1 MRSLAPQDYTM
12 RGSFD
17 ECQRT
22 GAMVAFASFEDFLN
36 DYETVLELFDQSR
49 PFDEPKYGMSA
60 GTPGSWDDRRDWPG
74 DLAREPTN
82 ILYIA
87 VKVSTN
93 DSDGDISE
101 KLNMFCGSRSQQLSD
116 ARVRRITFIILAP
129 RASPRYFTFRSRKEY
144 QEDKIYRH
152 LEPALAFQLELSR
165 LKNYDLTS
173 VHTSNNKMHLYL
185 GTAKVAKGR
194 PVSDYR
200 FFIRSIIR
208 HSDLITAAASFEY
221 MKNEGERLLLEALDE
236 LEVAFSHPHASRT
249 DGNHIFLNFVPC
261 VTMDPANIGRDINA
275 IIDKYASRLLK
286 LQVKCAEIRCIIRRT
301 PSDAP
306 VPYRLCIEVSGVVLN
321 INMYQEIS
329 DPNTGVIKFSLLNPK
344 SPEKGPWNGL
354 PVSTPYMTK
363 DHLEMKRSK
372 AQENNTTYVYDY
384 PELFRIA
391 VKDQWREHMSQY
403 KSAQK
408 DFPTEQELQN
418 IVQVVELDIVNN
430 KLVKVKRFPGENN
443 IAMVAWKMNLKT
455 VEYPKGRDII
465 VIANDITMEIGSFGP
480 KEDQL
485 FLEASKLA
493 RKLKIPRIYLA
504 ANSGARIGLASEVKE
519 KFQVDWCDLDD
530 PEKGINGLY
539 LTPEDYMALQKEGN
553 VVKAELDEF
562 NRYRITDIIGKSNDL
577 GVENLSAAGM
587 IAGETAKAYHDIV
600 TISMVSARAIGIGAY
615 LVRLGQR
622 VVQVDNSSIILT
634 GAPALNKLL
643 GREVY
648 SSNTQLGGTQIMYNN
663 GVSHKTERNDME
675 GVKRILNWMS
685 FIPAVKGGPLPIL
698 SNPLSDHPERD
709 IDYIPPEGC
718 SFDTRLLMTGQDGK
732 KGLFDE
738 DSWDEILQP
747 WAQTVIVGR
756 ARLGG
761 IPVGVVGVES
771 RTVEYTIPADPAN
784 SDSESKVISQ
794 AGQVWFP
801 DSAYKTAQAI
811 YDFNREELP
820 LVILANWRGFSG
832 GMKDM
837 FDQVV
842 KFGAYIV
849 DALQEYNQPIMVYL
863 PPMSEL
869 RGGSWVVIDPT
880 INPAMMEMY
889 ADPTSCGGVLEPE
902 AIVEIKYRAKDIK
915 KTMERLDPKMKK
927 LMERLGDSSIS
938 NTEKATV
945 EEEMKRREEQL
956 AGVYHQVAVKFAE
969 LHDTPV
975 RMKDKG
981 TIRDIVSWRSARRYL
996 YWRLRRKLLET
1007 QLSNQIIAASGS
1019 TSVGHNQ
1026 RSAMI
1031 RRWFSEDNTES
1042 GHLWEED
1049 RHVVE
1054 WLETQIDSKE
1064 RSTSQ
1069 DSIKLIKR
1077 DAILNSLK
1085 NISPELM
1092 EDIGKYSFDYLI
1104 DEILNFEF

>member
-1 MRSLAPQDYTM
+1 MLCRSIVNMRSQHLAQDHIY
-12 RGSFD
+12 RDSYD

-22 GAMVAFASFEDFLN
+22 GAMVAFATFGEFLS
-36 DYETVLELFDQSR
+36 DYETVLELFDEAR
-49 PFDEPKYGMSA
+49 THDEPRFGMSG
-60 GTPGSWDDRRDWPG
+60 GTPGSYDDSKLRDWQRG
-74 DLAREPTN
+74 SVREPTN

-87 VKVSTN
+87 VKVSPN
-93 DSDGDISE
+93 DSDADISE
-101 KLNMFCGSRSQQLSD
+101 KLNMFCGGRATQLAD
-116 ARVRRITFIILAP
+116 ARIRRMTFIILAP
-129 RASPRYFTFRSRKEY
+129 RTSPRYFTFRSRKEY

-152 LEPALAFQLELSR
+152 LEPALAFQLELNR
-165 LKNYDLTS
+165 LKNYDLQS
-173 VHTSNNKMHLYL
+173 VPTSNLKMHLYL

-194 PVSDYR
+194 PVSDFR

-221 MKNEGERLLLEALDE
+221 MKNEGEKLLLEALDE

-261 VTMDPANIGRDINA
+261 VTMDPLNIGRDIND
-275 IIDKYASRLLK
+275 IISKYATRLLK
-286 LQVKCAEIRCIIRRT
+286 LQVKCAEIRCIIRNT
-301 PSDAP
+301 PSEAA

-321 INMYQEIS
+321 INMYQEVA

-344 SPEKGPWNGL
+344 SPEKGAWNGL

-363 DHLEMKRSK
+363 DHLEMKRGK

-384 PELFRIA
+384 PELFRIN
-391 VKDQWREHMSQY
+391 VINSWKDHVS
-403 KSAQK
+403 K
-408 DFPTEQELQN
+408 FPGCDHPSEQEMQSL
-418 IVQVVELDIVNN
+418 VQVVELDIQDN
-430 KLVKVKRFPGENN
+430 KLVKVKRFPGENT

-485 FLEASKLA
+485 FQEASKLA

-504 ANSGARIGLASEVKE
+504 ANSGARIGLAAEVKE
-519 KFQVDWCDLDD
+519 KFQVDWCDPED

-539 LTPEDYMALQKEGN
+539 LTPEDFMSLKKEGN
-553 VVKAELDEF
+553 IVRAELDDKH
-562 NRYRITDIIGKSNDL
+562 RYQLTDIIGKSNDL

-587 IAGETAKAYHDIV
+587 IAGETARAYHEIV

-648 SSNTQLGGTQIMYNN
+648 SSNTQLGGTQIMFNN

-675 GVKRILNWMS
+675 GVRRILNWLS
-685 FIPAVKGGPLPIL
+685 YIPAYKGAPLPML
-698 SNPLSDHPERD
+698 TNPMSDPAERD
-709 IDYIPPEGC
+709 IDFYPPEGV
-718 SFDTRLLMTGQDGK
+718 SFDTRLLMTGQDGY

-784 SDSESKVISQ
+784 SDSEAKVISQ

-849 DALQEYNQPIMVYL
+849 DALQEYNLPILVYM

-880 INPAMMEMY
+880 INPSMMEMY
-889 ADPTSCGGVLEPE
+889 ADPTACGGVLEPE
-902 AIVEIKYRAKDIK
+902 AIVEIKFRMKDIRK
-915 KTMERLDPKMKK
+915 AMERLDPKMKK
-927 LMERLGDSSIS
+927 LVEKLSDTSIS
-938 NTEKATV
+938 NSEKTNIEA
-945 EEEMKRREEQL
+945 EMKLREEQL

-975 RMKDKG
+975 RMKEKG
-981 TIRDIVSWRSARRYL
+981 TIRDIVSWKSARRFL

-1007 QLSNQIIAASGS
+1007 KLSNQIIKAAGP
-1019 TSVGHNQ
+1019 GHVSHSE
-1026 RSAMI
+1026 RSEKI
-1031 RRWFSEDNTES
+1031 RRWFTEDNSEG

-1049 RHVVE
+1049 RHVVA
-1054 WLETQIDSKE
+1054 WLETQIDSRE

-1077 DAILNSLK
+1077 DAILSSLK
-1085 NISPELM
+1085 NVSPELM
-1092 EDIGKYSFDYLI
+1092 EDIGV
-1104 DEILNFEF
+1104 